1 MPEDQTDLLLVTPDH
16 ADDHDHDHA
25 EDDFTHLGLA
35 ADTNMMTRSVMDRRR
50 LLGLGAL
57 GVSTLL
63 GAAALGS
70 RASAALLGGGG
81 APPPPPAGRTPPGGP
96 GGPGGPGMP
105 PGQGDADTVTSADGQ
120 CTTLPQETQGPYPAD
135 GSGASG
141 KTVMI
146 LDNTGIVRR
155 DLTHSTGTG
164 RQVSGVPL
172 RLTMQLVDVT
182 GNCTPLAGQV
192 VYVWH
197 CTAAGEY
204 SLYSQG
210 ITAEDYL
217 RGVQVTDAQGRVT
230 FDTIF
235 PGCYTGRWPHIH
247 FEIYPN
253 LAAAVKG
260 NVDKN
265 VSLVSQIAL
274 PEKECRAVYADKRYS
289 GSVRN
294 LNDIT
299 LATDNVFGDGAKA
312 QTPRI
317 TGDAK
322 VGYAASITVGVKTR

>member
-1 MPEDQTDLLLVTPDH
+1 MTTDPTDLLLVTPGQPE
-16 ADDHDHDHA
+16 DHDHA
-25 EDDFTHLGLA
+25 DDDFTHLGLA
-35 ADTNMMTRSVMDRRR
+35 ADTHMMSRSVLDRRR

-63 GAAALGS
+63 GTATLGG

-81 APPPPPAGRTPPGGP
+81 PPPPPPPGGTPPGGP
-96 GGPGGPGMP
+96 GGQGAPA
-105 PGQGDADTVTSADGQ
+105 GQGDADTLRSADGQ
-120 CTTLPQETQGPYPAD
+120 CSTLPQETQGPYPAD

-146 LDNTGIVRR
+146 LNNTGIVRR
-155 DLTHSTGTG
+155 DLTRSTGTG
-164 RQVSGVPL
+164 TQVSGVPL
-172 RLTMQLVDVT
+172 RLTVGLVDVAS
-182 GNCTPLAGQV
+182 NCKPLAGQV

-204 SLYSQG
+204 SLYSPG

-230 FDTIF
+230 FDTVF
-235 PGCYTGRWPHIH
+235 PGCYAGRWPHIH

-260 NVDKN
+260 NVGQN

-274 PEKECRAVYADKRYS
+274 PEKECRAVYADRRYS
-289 GSVRN
+289 SSVRN
-294 LNDIT
+294 LNAIT
-299 LATDNVFGDGAKA
+299 LATDNVFGDGAKG
-312 QTPRI
+312 QTPRMS
-317 TGDAK
+317 GDVKA
-322 VGYAASITVGVKTR
+322 GYAANITVGIKAG